1 MNKKKIS
8 CLILALGLT
17 LSLAGCGCNGTT
29 TNDGNTTGNVVGDG
43 TNGTTTSDGNKSGNG
58 TTTNDGNKTG
68 NVVEEGANKVGNA
81 VKEGTNA
88 VVDTTESLVGRMT
101 DTTMEYNKE
110 DLKKALEKDGYKVE
124 ETTASQSH
132 FSVDNKDFK
141 VDGETISVYE
151 YDANAAD
158 AIKTDLGTVTGN
170 GAKINN
176 KEVKWNKQGHI
187 YKKGRLIVVYD
198 GDNAGLIKSLNSALG
213 NSLTQ
218 TNTTNTTNTT
228 GGNTSTN
235 TTGGST
241 STNK

>member
-29 TNDGNTTGNVVGDG
+29 TNDGNTTGNVVGEN
-43 TNGTTTSDGNKSGNG
+43 TNGKTTSDG
-58 TTTNDGNKTG
+58 KTG

-151 YDANAAD
+151 YEANAAD

-198 GDNAGLIKSLNSALG
+198 GDNADLIKSLNSALG
-213 NSLTQ
+213 NPLTQ
-218 TNTTNTTNTT
+218 DDTTNTT

-235 TTGGST
+235 
-241 STNK
+241 K